1 MAFAFTDVQWATL
14 SEVIVR
20 VGGHATD
27 YVRGQL
33 EADVARYLGS
43 INNDAE
49 ITAALRR
56 VSAEAH
62 ALNKSLRDLARACL
76 KEELVGAKRRPGVIA
91 NDVKERLK
99 FARQVRECAE
109 GADFSL
115 DKGYRAFNDA
125 RRGRPPD
132 TTLLVWATALLRLA
146 RQERWNVED
155 SRGRTSAAL
164 TDLMFELSRCAQTAR
179 ISQGHVRR
187 ALTRALAQAMT
198 EQRVEAGG
206 AERLYSE
213 LDALCGPEPKMPEHS
228 AIYLRS
234 SPPKSD

>member
-1 MAFAFTDVQWATL
+1 MAFAFTDVQWAAV
-14 SEVIVR
+14 SEAIVR
-20 VGGHATD
+20 VGGQANA
-27 YVRGQL
+27 YVRGAL
-33 EADVARYLGS
+33 EADVTKYLGGT
-43 INNDAE
+43 NNDAE
-49 ITAALRR
+49 IIAALRR

-76 KEELVGAKRRPGVIA
+76 KEELRRSECRPAVITH
-91 NDVKERLK
+91 DVKERLR

-115 DKGYRAFNDA
+115 DKGYRAFNDV

-146 RQERWNVED
+146 RHERWNVVD

-164 TDLMFELSRCAQTAR
+164 ADLMFELSRCAQTAR
-179 ISQGHVRR
+179 ISQGYVRR
-187 ALTRALAQAMT
+187 ALTRALAQAIT
-198 EQRVEAGG
+198 EQREQAGG

-213 LDALCGPEPKMPEHS
+213 LDALCGPEPETPE
-228 AIYLRS
+228 
-234 SPPKSD
+234 